1 MRVVPLKWDE
11 RTAGRT
17 NGWDLKDL
25 EFFLLLLLWTNELIV
40 QLLRIIMKQRTFA
53 PKLCSS
59 SPPFLPRNL
68 SRCGKYSAPYTTLF
82 VALVISSSFI
92 QRRRMVGNCFS
103 MRNSESKDLL
113 IFLNGASFSWRDLL
127 LRSRLQLA
135 KWDARD
141 GGASESIYKGKIGW
155 EPHYMAQIPKRI
167 NSELVFILQV
177 VLVDRMGERTTAM
190 RFSRGISALNC
201 EDCFQKNNTGK
212 SNSWR
217 SDFGQEYSIH
227 RNNKFTKRKM
237 G

>member
-68 SRCGKYSAPYTTLF
+68 SRCGSYSAPYTTLF

-113 IFLNGASFSWRDLL
+113 IFLNGFFMARPAAGKVGCEGWWCFWIHLQGKYSMEASLYGANSEPNQQRIGIYIT
-127 LRSRLQLA
+127 SCVGG
-135 KWDARD
+135 RD
-141 GGASESIYKGKIGW
+141 GGKNYSDAI
-155 EPHYMAQIPKRI
+155 
-167 NSELVFILQV
+167 
-177 VLVDRMGERTTAM
+177 
-190 RFSRGISALNC
+190 FSRNFRIKL
-201 EDCFQKNNTGK
+201 
-212 SNSWR
+212 WR
-217 SDFGQEYSIH
+217 LFPE
-227 RNNKFTKRKM
+227 K
-237 G
+237 

>member
-113 IFLNGASFSWRDLL
+113 IFLNGCKFFMARPSAAEQTAAGKVGCERWWCLWIHLQGKNRMGASLYGENSEANQQRIGIYIT
-127 LRSRLQLA
+127 SCVGGQ
-135 KWDARD
+135 D
-141 GGASESIYKGKIGW
+141 GGKNYSDAI
-155 EPHYMAQIPKRI
+155 
-167 NSELVFILQV
+167 
-177 VLVDRMGERTTAM
+177 
-190 RFSRGISALNC
+190 FSRNFRIKL
-201 EDCFQKNNTGK
+201 
-212 SNSWR
+212 WR
-217 SDFGQEYSIH
+217 LFPE
-227 RNNKFTKRKM
+227 K
-237 G
+237 